1 MLRRQDSIKCN
12 AHPKTTHPHLTIQY
26 NMLQFKCHAPHNL
39 NIQFQFQ
46 LMRLI
51 WNAKVSLVNL
61 VAKGGR
67 GLEEG
72 WTRTLV
78 QVRISASTYSHS
90 SYICYFLCP
99 TPVRLLVRVLE
110 LKHTQL
116 VYAISR
122 ESGSIPFYYGFPNH
136 GLKNHIQGDQ

>member
-72 WTRTLV
+72 RTRTLV
-78 QVRISASTYSHS
+78 QVRISAS
-90 SYICYFLCP
+90 SYLQATSVFLCP
-99 TPVRLLVRVLE
+99 TSVCQSVSPGTHNLICKLRRRGVSASPQSRISLLL
-110 LKHTQL
+110 
-116 VYAISR
+116 AIVSVP
-122 ESGSIPFYYGFPNH
+122 IF
-136 GLKNHIQGDQ
+136 